1 MQRPTDQDTYSAV
14 DAFVEGTLFAQ
25 PDEALTAALAATTAA
40 GMPEIQVTAPQAHLL
55 AILCR
60 TVNARRILE
69 FGTLGGYSTIAMAR
83 TLPPDGLL
91 TTLEFDPDHAE
102 VAWENIERAGLAD
115 MVDLRIGAALETLP
129 LLASEGAG
137 NFDFVFIDAD
147 KLNTPAYFAWSLDHT
162 RPGGLIFADNVI
174 RGGSIVDLEGDE
186 ASAAQR
192 MFHEYLAEEDRV
204 SATTIQTVG
213 AKGYDGFVL
222 RSSSSA
228 YPPAVPYGPHRSI
241 RNSWARVSGG
251 ASASTSRPAGTSAG
265 SGTGT
270 LPIRCP
276 PFRSAGWRRSKTA
289 ADLTRTP
296 RCRRRTSS
304 TV

>member
-1 MQRPTDQDTYSAV
+1 MQRPTDQDTYTAV
-14 DAFVEGTLFAQ
+14 DAFVEGTLFAE
-25 PDEALTAALAATTAA
+25 PDEALAAALAATTAA
-40 GMPEIQVTAPQAHLL
+40 GMPEIQVTAAQANLL

-60 TVNARRILE
+60 TVNASRILE

-115 MVDLRIGAALETLP
+115 MVDLRVGAALETLP

-162 RPGGLIFADNVI
+162 RPGGLIFADNVV
-174 RGGSIVDLEGDE
+174 RGGSIVDLDGDE

-192 MFHEYLAEEDRV
+192 LFHEYLAEEDRV

-222 RSSSSA
+222 A
-228 YPPAVPYGPHRSI
+228 FV
-241 RNSWARVSGG
+241 
-251 ASASTSRPAGTSAG
+251 
-265 SGTGT
+265 
-270 LPIRCP
+270 
-276 PFRSAGWRRSKTA
+276 K
-289 ADLTRTP
+289 
-296 RCRRRTSS
+296 
-304 TV
+304 